1 MSLWGEV
8 SGRLGRPGLAPCKMP
23 YMLDGLLPPL
33 LIVGGSL
40 LLTALRRIYARRR
53 RTPGWPGDVAIVVVV
68 ICLAAFLE
76 LKMGRNLT
84 YQHGPVRVWSGDIN
98 SDQNSQQIFDP
109 YSLTHVIH
117 GAVFYGLTRLALGSP
132 PIALCAIVAITLEAA
147 WEVYENT
154 DQVINRYRAAT
165 ISLGYFGDSVIN
177 SFADMLAC
185 LAGVLLAWRLPTIV
199 TVTWVVAVEVIL
211 AIWIRDNL
219 TLNIIMLIHPVDAIR
234 AWQMGA

>member
-1 MSLWGEV
+1 MSAAALAVGTPEFIYWAG
-8 SGRLGRPGLAPCKMP
+8 SAACPRL
-23 YMLDGLLPPL
+23 
-33 LIVGGSL
+33 
-40 LLTALRRIYARRR
+40 
-53 RTPGWPGDVAIVVVV
+53 TPGAGHCTVLV
-68 ICLAAFLE
+68 
-76 LKMGRNLT
+76 
-84 YQHGPVRVWSGDIN
+84 
-98 SDQNSQQIFDP
+98 
-109 YSLTHVIH
+109 
-117 GAVFYGLTRLALGSP
+117 LGSP
-132 PIALCAIVAITLEAA
+132 PIAVCAIVAITLEAA

-185 LAGVLLAWRLPTIV
+185 LAGVLLAWRLPTMV
-199 TVTWVVAVEVIL
+199 TVAWVVAVEVIL

>member
-1 MSLWGEV
+1 M
-8 SGRLGRPGLAPCKMP
+8 R
-23 YMLDGLLPPL
+23 YMLDGLVPPL
-33 LIVGGSL
+33 LIVGMSL
-40 LLTALRRIYARRR
+40 LLTAFRQIYARQQ
-53 RTPGWPGDVAIVVVV
+53 RTLGWPGDLAIVAFV

-76 LKMGRNLT
+76 VKMGRNLS
-84 YQHGPVRVWSGDIN
+84 YQHGPVRLWSGDIN
-98 SDQNSQQIFDP
+98 SDQNSQQVFDP
-109 YSLTHVIH
+109 YTLTHVIH

-132 PIALCAIVAITLEAA
+132 PIAVYAIVAMTLEAA

-185 LAGVLLAWRLPTIV
+185 LAGVLLAWRLPTMV
-199 TVTWVVAVEVIL
+199 TVIWVVAVEVIL

-234 AWQMGA
+234 AWQMGT